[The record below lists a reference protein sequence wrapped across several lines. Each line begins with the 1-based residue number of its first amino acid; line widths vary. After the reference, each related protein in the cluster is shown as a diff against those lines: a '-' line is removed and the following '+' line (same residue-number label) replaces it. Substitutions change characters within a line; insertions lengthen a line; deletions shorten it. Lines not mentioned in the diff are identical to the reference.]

1 MSFSTFLENREVK
14 VISLFFLVWLFLM
27 CFLGIKVIDMEVEK
41 LNRNYINGN
50 LVLAKR
56 IIEVDEDL
64 KDEVIGA
71 FSKEADKEEIE
82 ESRDILTSYG
92 YDEKM
97 DGKYNIYLDGLDG
110 KFKSDYFLSMFI
122 GVSICFVFV
131 LWCFKNVFK
140 RVSKITKVAEMV
152 ALGNYKVK
160 LDYINDEGYI
170 SKLAYQIEAMT
181 NRMKSII
188 EELNMERINLKNL
201 ISDISHQLRTPL
213 STLVMN
219 NSIIECEECNDI
231 NEIKDITKVSS
242 IQLDKMEWLIE
253 SLLKMARFDAGVIK
267 FKKVEAIIGK
277 TIDSALISLF
287 DKAESKN
294 IAIEIKG
301 DYNAVINHDK
311 RWLSEGLSNIVK
323 NAIEYT
329 SVGGKIVI
337 EVISSSLINEIKI
350 SDNGIGIKEQDLNK
364 VFSRYYKGDDSTN
377 PRSIGIGLALS
388 RKIIEGHGG
397 SISVESHVGL
407 GTTFSIIFLKEFIVK

>member
-1 MSFSTFLENREVK
+1 MSFSTFLENKEVK
-14 VISLFFLVWLFLM
+14 AISLFFLLWLFLM

-41 LNRNYINGN
+41 LNKNYINGN

-71 FSKEADKEEIE
+71 FSKKADEGEIE

-97 DGKYNIYLDGLDG
+97 DGKYNIYLDGVDG
-110 KFKSDYFLSMFI
+110 KFKNDYFLAMFI
-122 GVSICFVFV
+122 GVSICFIFV
-131 LWCFKNVFK
+131 LWCFQNVFK
-140 RVSKITKVAEMV
+140 KVSKITKVAESV

-160 LDYINDEGYI
+160 LDHINDEGDI

-231 NEIKDITKVSS
+231 NEIKDISKASS
-242 IQLDKMEWLIE
+242 VQIDRMQWLIE

-267 FKKVEAIIGK
+267 FKKRKAVIGN

-287 DKAESKN
+287 DTAEAKD

-301 DYNAVINHDK
+301 DYNAIINHDK
-311 RWLSEGLSNIVK
+311 KWLAESLSNIVK

-337 EVISSSLINEIKI
+337 EVISSSLIDEIKI
-350 SDNGIGIKEQDLNK
+350 SDNGIGIKEEDLNK
-364 VFSRYYKGDDSTN
+364 VFSRYYKGEDSIN
-377 PRSIGIGLALS
+377 PRSIGIGLSLS
-388 RKIIEGHGG
+388 RRIIEGHGG
-397 SISVESHVGL
+397 SISVESQVGR
-407 GTTFSIIFLKEFIVK
+407 GTTFSIVFLKHVIF